1 MNKQTESHVTI
12 IVDRMDCRSLLERS
26 DNGGPY
32 TAICVC
38 KWQSAGWS
46 TRRDAVSAARAHRT
60 NARIQEEN
68 AC

>member
-1 MNKQTESHVTI
+1 MTTSHVTI
-12 IVDRMDCRSLLERS
+12 IVDGMDCRSLPERA

-32 TAICVC
+32 AAICVC
-38 KWQSAGWS
+38 KWRS
-46 TRRDAVSAARAHRT
+46 TSWPARCDAVSAARAHRT